1 MHQRIFAVFHRPC
14 LFGRLVPILKLL
26 TSLTEQS
33 ALTYKFVISSKLRPP
48 QCTIHAELTRNTR
61 VYAWKITSYENSSI
75 NDEISRLRHRIK
87 EQDRMIW
94 SYKKDTENATEQGN
108 SFLRET
114 RLETTDDLRQKL
126 QEKERIIN

>member
-1 MHQRIFAVFHRPC
+1 MENNELREQ
-14 LFGRLVPILKLL
+14 LNLL
-26 TSLTEQS
+26 QIGGGTFS
-33 ALTYKFVISSKLRPP
+33 
-48 QCTIHAELTRNTR
+48 
-61 VYAWKITSYENSSI
+61 

-126 QEKERIIN
+126 QDHQLAEENSDEYARC